1 MTVDG
6 VLFIYLVFGF
16 FSFPYLMAFIR
27 SSNDM
32 RVTMER
38 SLRADY
44 SRIILK
50 DNTGNIYYTIEPYV
64 SAQIGLNG
72 KPYIDAAYN
81 KITLINESHAVMTYL
96 DKYPNNALDTHC
108 YDYEQSSVFNIN
120 IICDPFE
127 KMRYGAVVLHGEC
140 IYQMDM
146 YTELGCRY
154 MFSDRSEL

>member
-16 FSFPYLMAFIR
+16 FSFSYLLTFIR
-27 SSNDM
+27 NDM
-32 RVTMER
+32 GLTMKH
-38 SLRADY
+38 SLQTDFTK
-44 SRIILK
+44 IELT
-50 DNTGNIYYTIEPYV
+50 DLTGNIYYTIEPYGM
-64 SAQIGLNG
+64 ANIGLLG
-72 KPYIDAAYN
+72 KQPFINAAYN

-96 DKYPNNALDTHC
+96 DKYPNNALDSNC
-108 YDYEQSSVFNIN
+108 YDYQQSSAFKIN

-127 KMRYGAVVLHGEC
+127 KMRYGVVVLYGEC
-140 IYQMDM
+140 EYQMDM